1 MRTTLRKSVMRRS
14 KREEESTQAPAP
26 PLGALVTGHVRE
38 LQLLLAVT
46 RSILE
51 CGLLADQERV
61 PAGGLLH
68 HSRTSSTRQGAR
80 LKW

>member
-1 MRTTLRKSVMRRS
+1 MVRRS
-14 KREEESTQAPAP
+14 RREEEFTQAPAP

-46 RSILE
+46 GSILE
-51 CGLLADQERV
+51 CGLSADQERV

-68 HSRTSSTRQGAR
+68 HRTSRTRRAR
-80 LKW
+80 V